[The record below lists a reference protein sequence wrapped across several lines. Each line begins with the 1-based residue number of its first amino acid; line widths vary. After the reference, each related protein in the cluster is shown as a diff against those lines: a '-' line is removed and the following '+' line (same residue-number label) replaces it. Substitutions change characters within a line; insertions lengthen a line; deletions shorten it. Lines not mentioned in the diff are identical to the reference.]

1 MLEVTSQLQLL
12 KSDEGMN
19 TLLEGLKSKKR
30 QLKFKEEGIKNLVQE
45 TNKLNQNVND
55 LQLENETLR
64 SVPIHY
70 LLLCVCVCVC
80 LRSHFMKRILC
91 YF

>member
-1 MLEVTSQLQLL
+1 
-12 KSDEGMN
+12 MN

-64 SVPIHY
+64 LVPIHY
-70 LLLCVCVCVC
+70 YVCVCMCVPSLAFYEKYSMLFLIPPRIC
-80 LRSHFMKRILC
+80 IQCFMTIG
-91 YF
+91 